1 MIAKVL
7 FTVGVIAS
15 LAYGQNITRSPYVC
29 TTANGTAPD
38 ITDGDC
44 QRYWSCL
51 DFNITLLTCPDGEAY
66 SWFNGTCV
74 DENRVP
80 CEAQNEAFNETLA
93 NQTQAGRQKRA
104 APYGVPEFLAQSSGN
119 ATSNSSNTTSEVKI
133 GTLEP
138 VTVTLGKETCS
149 HIGKNIRAAERVV
162 NNALHLFTHCVFDRC
177 NIEPL
182 KLVCP

>member
-7 FTVGVIAS
+7 FAVGVMAS
-15 LAYGQNITRSPYVC
+15 LACGQNVTSSPYAC

-38 ITDGDC
+38 ITDNDC
-44 QRYWSCL
+44 TRYWSCL

-74 DENRVP
+74 NESRVP
-80 CEAQNEAFNETLA
+80 CEAQNEAFNQTLA
-93 NQTQAGRQKRA
+93 NYTQAGRQKRA
-104 APYGVPEFLAQSSGN
+104 ATYGLPQFLAPSSGN
-119 ATSNSSNTTSEVKI
+119 ATSNSSNTSEVQI
-133 GTLEP
+133 GKLEP
-138 VTVTLGKETCS
+138 ITVTLGRETCS
-149 HIGKNIRAAERVV
+149 HIGNNIRAAERVV

-182 KLVCP
+182 QFVCP